1 MDTQNSVVGECST
14 QNHSNDFK
22 AGEFAQSPLVSP
34 AATLGAATTHK
45 QPLYSFAIRIYLMS
59 GRSWI
64 YNCVAISKNDAY
76 DLAESSCSSVVS
88 RFSVVWEEEYHHIE
102 FKENFAYSQLAQQAI
117 KKPDVSPV
125 ASLEAAKT
133 HYYPA
138 LRNITTRELSFF
150 LPDDSFTS
158 VRDLAEFF
166 PSLKGAELFLDT
178 FRLAHP
184 EFNYT
189 HLSVVKSSISEP
201 VQNFMQSQCWIC
213 PHCFNDEHHQSDV
226 NGCEWQYKQDA
237 IDAARY
243 RFLRDITFNCASCS
257 PSVHAVYMKEK
268 WNRVFLNGVDLD
280 DAIDKAMEAQS

>member
-1 MDTQNSVVGECST
+1 MDTQNSVVGECPT
-14 QNHSNDFK
+14 QNPSNDFK
-22 AGEFAQSPLVSP
+22 AGEFAQPPLV
-34 AATLGAATTHK
+34 L
-45 QPLYSFAIRIYLMS
+45 
-59 GRSWI
+59 
-64 YNCVAISKNDAY
+64 
-76 DLAESSCSSVVS
+76 
-88 RFSVVWEEEYHHIE
+88 
-102 FKENFAYSQLAQQAI
+102 
-117 KKPDVSPV
+117 PV
-125 ASLEAAKT
+125 APLEAAKT

-166 PSLKGAELFLDT
+166 PSLKAAELFLHT

-189 HLSVVKSSISEP
+189 HLSVVKSSIAEP
-201 VQNFMQSQCWIC
+201 VQNFMQTQCWIC

-243 RFLRDITFNCASCS
+243 RFLRGLDIQILDSS
-257 PSVHAVYMKEK
+257 G
-268 WNRVFLNGVDLD
+268 VFAAADGLFLD
-280 DAIDKAMEAQS
+280 SDSIDDIIDKAMEVV